1 MNIFK
6 VFCAFVTKKLE
17 TWKGFVTSD
26 LEAFVC
32 NVVIPL
38 TVTVG
43 GFTHNPAS
51 LAVIEFKMAGS
62 AELVRLV
69 WLRLRARAEAL
80 PKP

>member
-1 MNIFK
+1 VHLLQKSLKLGK
-6 VFCAFVTKKLE
+6 VSSQAILKPLFAMLR
-17 TWKGFVTSD
+17 S
-26 LEAFVC
+26 
-32 NVVIPL
+32 PL

-69 WLRLRARAEAL
+69 WLRLRALAEAL